1 MASQHGVC
9 GWTLEGGRGTG
20 ARTGHGLGSLFAPPA
35 DAGVCSCADAVG
47 AISNKK
53 FYLTKHVGGKPL
65 IVLKAYGLIPDCT
78 KDGKVGIIGF
88 HFLTCGDRSQPFLCG
103 T

>member
-1 MASQHGVC
+1 MVLDNFPRLLRMQVYVRVQMQLHQ
-9 GWTLEGGRGTG
+9 
-20 ARTGHGLGSLFAPPA
+20 
-35 DAGVCSCADAVG
+35 
-47 AISNKK
+47 NKK